1 MQFKTL
7 PIASLV
13 PAAYNP
19 RKDLQPGDPEFEKIR
34 RSIEEFGYVEP
45 IIVNDDMTIIGGHQ
59 RVKVLSAL
67 GFTEI
72 DCVIVSVDK
81 TKEKALN
88 IALNKITGEW
98 DTASLAQLLAELD
111 KQNYNLE
118 LTGFDWDEAEKLL
131 KTIEKADD
139 GKDDDFEPEPPE
151 QPISRRGD
159 VWLLGRHRLMCGDS
173 TVAEDMAVLLDGK
186 RVEMVFTDPPWNVN
200 YGATDHPS
208 WKQRTIQ
215 NDSMSEED
223 FRLFL
228 SKTFSRMADALVVGG
243 MAYVVMSAQ
252 EWGSLM
258 PALFENGFHWSSTI
272 IWNKDRLVLSR
283 KDYHTRY
290 EPIWYGWKDGAPRI
304 HPLTDRQQCDVWDI
318 PRPSKSEEHP
328 TMKPVELVE
337 RAIQNSSKRGNF
349 VLDQF
354 GGSGTTLIACENTG
368 RTCYMMELDPKYADV
383 IVHRYAEKAGSS
395 EVFLLRDGQKTT
407 YTTLHDSLDLCAQQ
421 SDECNAHGR

>member
-1 MQFKTL
+1 MEFKKL
-7 PIASLV
+7 PISMLI

-19 RKDLQPGDPEFEKIR
+19 RKDLKPGDPEFEKIR

-45 IIVNDDMTIIGGHQ
+45 IIVNSDMTIIGGHQ

-67 GFTEI
+67 GYTKI
-72 DCVIVSVDK
+72 DCVIIEVDK

-88 IALNKITGEW
+88 IALNKITGDW
-98 DTASLAQLLAELD
+98 DTASLAQLLNELD
-111 KQNYNLE
+111 KESYNIE

-131 KTIEKADD
+131 KTIDEDNDAS
-139 GKDDDFEPEPPE
+139 KDEEYDVVVPEE
-151 QPISRRGD
+151 PISQKGD
-159 VWLLGRHRLMCGDS
+159 IWLLGRHRLMCGDS
-173 TVAEDMAVLLDGK
+173 TIPDDMKILTEGK
-186 RVEMVFTDPPWNVN
+186 RVEMTFTDPPWNVN

-208 WKQRTIQ
+208 WKQRTIK
-215 NDSMSEED
+215 NDCMSEED
-223 FRLFL
+223 FKGFM
-228 SKTFSRMADALVVGG
+228 SKSFACMAESLVVGG
-243 MAYVVMSAQ
+243 MVYVVMSAQ

-258 PALFENGFHWSSTI
+258 PALADNGFHWSSTI

-328 TMKPVELVE
+328 TMKPVELVQ
-337 RAIQNSSKRGNF
+337 RAIENSSKHGNF

-354 GGSGTTLIACENTG
+354 GGSGTTLIACENSG
-368 RTCYMMELDPKYADV
+368 RTCFIMELDPKYVDV
-383 IVHRYAEKAGSS
+383 IVNRYIDKVGAAN
-395 EVFLLRDGQKTT
+395 EVFLLRGNEKIPYEQVQKP
-407 YTTLHDSLDLCAQQ
+407 LD
-421 SDECNAHGR
+421 